1 MLENVL
7 FATFKLM
14 VKKKMFRYPLKCVK
28 GHKVFNILLEHTEAK
43 KSDAH

>member
-14 VKKKMFRYPLKCVK
+14 VKKMFRYPLKCVK

-43 KSDAH
+43 KV